1 MRGYPVRF
9 YYAQTA
15 DCPPLGCGKVNHRS
29 GVEGEALRSVIA
41 V

>member
-15 DCPPLGCGKVNHRS
+15 DCPPLDCGKVNGRS
-29 GVEGEALRSVIA
+29 GEEGKDLRSVIA